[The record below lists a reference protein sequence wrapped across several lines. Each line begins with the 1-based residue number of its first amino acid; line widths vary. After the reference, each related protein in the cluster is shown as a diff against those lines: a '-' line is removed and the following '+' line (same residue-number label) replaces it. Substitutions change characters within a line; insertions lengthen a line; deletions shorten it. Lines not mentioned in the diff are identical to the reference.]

1 MKKAHMCII
10 LSGERLKD
18 FSVKSEIN
26 QWCPL
31 SPLHFNTIMEA
42 RSEQLYKMNNEKLQ
56 NGREEEIVYL
66 YMTYLIAIT
75 PKNKKKKLLCG
86 IRTFSKR
93 YGQRRPTRMDQWNT
107 TENQGIHTRRVSCFQ
122 IRNQD
127 HSLRQNQCL
136 LQLVWGDQISAY
148 KRVESEHYL
157 TPRKQ
162 VNSKRIKELNW
173 RAQTPAVS

>member
-75 PKNKKKKLLCG
+75 PKNKKKNFYGGLERFPKDMGREDQHVWINGTPLRIKG
-86 IRTFSKR
+86 YIHVGSVVFR
-93 YGQRRPTRMDQWNT
+93 YGTKIIHWGKTSVCCNWCEETRYPRTKEWSQSITSPHVN
-107 TENQGIHTRRVSCFQ
+107 
-122 IRNQD
+122 
-127 HSLRQNQCL
+127 
-136 LQLVWGDQISAY
+136 
-148 KRVESEHYL
+148 KL
-157 TPRKQ
+157 TP
-162 VNSKRIKELNW
+162 NGSKN
-173 RAQTPAVS
+173 